1 MARTVKPKT
10 GNAEPDVA
18 ADTLTQDVFGNDS
31 VATPIPAQETAMPE
45 PAASGPAEHE
55 PQPATEPAP
64 PLQTGR
70 NAPEPARKY
79 GFVPL
84 FLGGIVAAIIGYA
97 AAYWGQIGQR
107 QDLTARLTAQSDSI
121 AALTDQIAGLP
132 DIAPLNT
139 ALTDLQTSLSTVQ
152 AETGQTLA
160 ALNDRLTAIEKA
172 PNADGTLSETAIAA
186 WEQDVAAM
194 RAEIAAQQARTQ
206 DIVDAATAQLTQTR
220 LATTTIE
227 QSATQANAA
236 ANARAAL
243 ARVQAAMDSGSPFDA
258 ALGDLAPSV
267 AVPDALTA
275 LASQGVPTML
285 QLQTDFP
292 DAARAALAVA
302 RNEGLA
308 GEEGGGFATFLRGQF
323 DVRSVI
329 PLQGSSV
336 DAILSRAEDALRQ
349 NRLTD
354 SLAEVQSLPEVV
366 RAEMAGWTGAA
377 ETRIAAIAAVE
388 GLSQSL
394 TSN

>member
-45 PAASGPAEHE
+45 PAVFEPAEPE
-55 PQPATEPAP
+55 LQPSSQAAP
-64 PLQTGR
+64 PVQAGR
-70 NAPEPARKY
+70 KAAEPARKY

-84 FLGGIVAAIIGYA
+84 FLGGVVAAIIGYA

-139 ALTDLQTSLSTVQ
+139 ALTDLQTSLSAAQ
-152 AETGQTLA
+152 AETAQTLA

-349 NRLTD
+349 NRLND

>member
-1 MARTVKPKT
+1 M
-10 GNAEPDVA
+10 
-18 ADTLTQDVFGNDS
+18 
-31 VATPIPAQETAMPE
+31 
-45 PAASGPAEHE
+45 
-55 PQPATEPAP
+55 
-64 PLQTGR
+64 
-70 NAPEPARKY
+70 
-79 GFVPL
+79 
-84 FLGGIVAAIIGYA
+84 
-97 AAYWGQIGQR
+97 
-107 QDLTARLTAQSDSI
+107 
-121 AALTDQIAGLP
+121 
-132 DIAPLNT
+132 NT

-152 AETGQTLA
+152 AETAQTIA

-206 DIVDAATAQLTQTR
+206 EIVDAATAQLTQTR

-349 NRLTD
+349 NRLND